1 MPGTGKPI
9 CPGLRLGAMPSA
21 DRHTDS
27 LPIGTL
33 SVVAHVLR
41 KHGHDADA
49 LLRRDGVGVRTLS
62 DPLAPSPIQLHGR
75 LVQDAIDT
83 SGIEHLPLLLGAQ
96 AQLDNVGPVRALAL
110 NAPTA
115 REALA
120 SLLRYA
126 RIWYRGICLT
136 LESDQGYAVLA
147 YETDA
152 RFAGSQP
159 LLTAFL
165 AGGVRNL
172 AQVFGTEWRPALVR
186 MAQRRPADF
195 APYTAFFRAP
205 VLFEQPR
212 HEVLYQD
219 ADLDRAR
226 ESAEPQLAAFLK
238 KQLQALETD
247 QPTHFFGQVQHAIE
261 ARMLRGHCSNEV
273 IAASSA
279 CIAPRCIG
287 AWRQPAAPT
296 SSCWSNRANGW
307 PRACCRKPTCR
318 SPRSPRCWA
327 TRRSAIHARVCA
339 LVRPLAECVAKDA
352 ADEHWPQRNARA
364 GQQVSAGEDAWPE
377 RRRPRKKR
385 RVGACM
391 SLKTG

>member
-1 MPGTGKPI
+1 MPGTVKPI
-9 CPGLRLGAMPSA
+9 CPGLRWGAMPSA
-21 DRHTDS
+21 DRHTNS

-41 KHGHDADA
+41 KHGHDAAA
-49 LLRRDGVGVRTLS
+49 LLRRHGVGVRTLS

-75 LVQDAIDT
+75 VVQDAIDT

-126 RIWYRGICLT
+126 RIWCRGIRLT

-172 AQVFGTEWRPALVR
+172 AQVFGTEWRPAPVR

-195 APYTAFFRAP
+195 ASYTAFFRAP
-205 VLFEQPR
+205 VLFDQPR
-212 HEVLYQD
+212 HEVLFQD
-219 ADLDRAR
+219 ADLARIFHRSRA
-226 ESAEPQLAAFLK
+226 
-238 KQLQALETD
+238 T
-247 QPTHFFGQVQHAIE
+247 
-261 ARMLRGHCSNEV
+261 NEYG
-273 IAASSA
+273 I
-279 CIAPRCIG
+279 
-287 AWRQPAAPT
+287 
-296 SSCWSNRANGW
+296 
-307 PRACCRKPTCR
+307 
-318 SPRSPRCWA
+318 
-327 TRRSAIHARVCA
+327 A
-339 LVRPLAECVAKDA
+339 LVCPKIQVSNLD
-352 ADEHWPQRNARA
+352 QRA
-364 GQQVSAGEDAWPE
+364 GCVFHAMADTIP
-377 RRRPRKKR
+377 
-385 RVGACM
+385 C
-391 SLKTG
+391 

>member
-1 MPGTGKPI
+1 MPGTVKPI

-21 DRHTDS
+21 DRHTNS

-41 KHGHDADA
+41 KHGHNADA
-49 LLRRDGVGVRTLS
+49 LLRRHGVGVRTLS

-75 LVQDAIDT
+75 VVQDAIDT

-120 SLLRYA
+120 RLLRYA
-126 RIWYRGICLT
+126 RIWYRGIRLT
-136 LESDQGYAVLA
+136 LESDQGYAMLA

-152 RFAGSQP
+152 LCGQ
-159 LLTAFL
+159 
-165 AGGVRNL
+165 
-172 AQVFGTEWRPALVR
+172 PALGDRLSGRRRAQPGASLRHR
-186 MAQRRPADF
+186 MAPGPCANGAAPAADF

-212 HEVLYQD
+212 HEVLFQD

-226 ESAEPQLAAFLK
+226 ESADPQLAAFLK

-247 QPTHFFGQVQHAIE
+247 QPTHFFGQVQHTIE
-261 ARMLRGHCSNEV
+261 ARMQRGRCSNEV
-273 IAASSA
+273 MTLPLFRVALNPRFTRPFYAVPRTSAARTAS
-279 CIAPRCIG
+279 G
-287 AWRQPAAPT
+287 
-296 SSCWSNRANGW
+296 
-307 PRACCRKPTCR
+307 
-318 SPRSPRCWA
+318 
-327 TRRSAIHARVCA
+327 
-339 LVRPLAECVAKDA
+339 
-352 ADEHWPQRNARA
+352 
-364 GQQVSAGEDAWPE
+364 
-377 RRRPRKKR
+377 
-385 RVGACM
+385 
-391 SLKTG
+391 

>member
-1 MPGTGKPI
+1 MPGTVKPI
-9 CPGLRLGAMPSA
+9 CPGLRWGAMPSA
-21 DRHTDS
+21 DRHTNS

-41 KHGHDADA
+41 KHGHDAAA
-49 LLRRDGVGVRTLS
+49 LLRRHGVGVRTLS

-75 LVQDAIDT
+75 VVQDAIDT

-126 RIWYRGICLT
+126 RIWCRGIRLT

-205 VLFEQPR
+205 VLFDQPR
-212 HEVLYQD
+212 HEVLFQD

-226 ESAEPQLAAFLK
+226 ESADPQLAAFLK

-247 QPTHFFGQVQHAIE
+247 QPTDFAGQVQHAIA

-273 IAASSA
+273 IAAQFGVHRHTLYRRLAAAGCTYEQLLEQSRQRLATRLLQETDMPVSE
-279 CIAPRCIG
+279 IASMLGYAAQGNFTRAFARWFGRSPS
-287 AWRQPAAPT
+287 AWRKMPPT
-296 SSCWSNRANGW
+296 NAGRKGMRGRAS
-307 PRACCRKPTCR
+307 R
-318 SPRSPRCWA
+318 
-327 TRRSAIHARVCA
+327 
-339 LVRPLAECVAKDA
+339 
-352 ADEHWPQRNARA
+352 
-364 GQQVSAGEDAWPE
+364 
-377 RRRPRKKR
+377 
-385 RVGACM
+385 
-391 SLKTG
+391 